1 MSHFRAPILDK
12 KGLICQITYLPLTN
26 YNITTIILH
35 MTTQDESLI
44 DQLLHTQGTG
54 QRLLNEWKD
63 LPNLAQNL
71 DAVQITATQRKT
83 LAAAFQLR
91 FVRDTQAMF
100 VVNSPTDAADAVM
113 YIGNEPQEVLVVLC
127 LNSRNSIIHK
137 ELVYRG
143 SVNASQ
149 VRIAE
154 LFRPAIVHR
163 ATAII
168 ISHNHPSGDPT
179 PSPDDVYLTKVV
191 IDAGKL
197 LDIHVLDHVVIG
209 MEKYVS
215 MKERGLAFA

>member
-1 MSHFRAPILDK
+1 
-12 KGLICQITYLPLTN
+12 
-26 YNITTIILH
+26 
-35 MTTQDESLI
+35 MTTQDETLI
-44 DQLLHTQGTG
+44 DQVLRTQGIG
-54 QRLLNEWKD
+54 HRLLSEWRD

-71 DAVQITATQRKT
+71 DAVQVTDTQRKT
-83 LAAAFQLR
+83 LAAAFHLR
-91 FVRDTQAMF
+91 FVRDTQAML
-100 VVNSPTDAADAVM
+100 VVNSPIDAADAIM

-127 LNSRNSIIHK
+127 LNSRNSVIHK

-168 ISHNHPSGDPT
+168 IGHNHPSGDPT
-179 PSPDDVYLTKVV
+179 PSPDDVYLTKAV
-191 IDAGKL
+191 IEAGKL
-197 LDIHVLDHVVIG
+197 LDILVLDHVVIG

-215 MKERGLAFA
+215 MKERGLAFT